1 MKMDQF
7 NNIQDP
13 VARAEA
19 MRAQAVAE
27 MIIEAFD
34 GLRSLVKAA
43 AAKISAYVEY
53 RRTFDVLAGMTDRE
67 LDDIGISRGDI
78 RTVARGF
85 DPRPQAVDSRPG
97 DALAR
102 RLAVAEA
109 FEQDKTEPE
118 VADFRANDN
127 RPAAAA

>member
-1 MKMDQF
+1 MDMNQF

-13 VARAEA
+13 IARAEA
-19 MRAQAVAE
+19 MRAQAVAD
-27 MIIEAFD
+27 MITDAVV
-34 GLRSLVKAA
+34 GLRNLFKGAT
-43 AAKISAYVEY
+43 AKLSAYLEY

-78 RTVARGF
+78 PAVARGI
-85 DPRPQAVDSRPG
+85 DPRPQRAAVPA

-102 RLAVAEA
+102 RLALAEA
-109 FEQDKTEPE
+109 FEQEKEE
-118 VADFRANDN
+118 AAVVSFRANDN